1 MTVKIHKYSP
11 SIYTVRLVG
20 DIWSNKSTMQKC
32 CILPECVHFPHQQ
45 LGEKGRTGAL
55 AMFKKNEITTIPR
68 LDWLTI
74 KRQHYNIK

>member
-55 AMFKKNEITTIPR
+55 AMFKK
-68 LDWLTI
+68 
-74 KRQHYNIK
+74 KRDYNDTSFGLADDQTSTL